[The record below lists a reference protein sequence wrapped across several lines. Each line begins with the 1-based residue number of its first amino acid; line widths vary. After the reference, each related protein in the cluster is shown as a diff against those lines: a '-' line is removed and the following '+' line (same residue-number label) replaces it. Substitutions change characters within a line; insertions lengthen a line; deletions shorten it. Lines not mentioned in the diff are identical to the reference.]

1 MAIPPSREATP
12 FYKAT
17 FSLWKGWLYYIY
29 YLFIIVFYACRYYIS
44 GSPVKEEPTKYFSL
58 QDYTDTTTGLPS
70 TRVSLIKELDRE
82 TIAKHTVYIL
92 AMDSG
97 KFILTS
103 LNGYRITAV
112 LKVETDRTS
121 CDTSDNDVEV
131 LFLFVVFYGYSGFI
145 HQ

>member
-1 MAIPPSREATP
+1 MPPSREATP
-12 FYKAT
+12 FYKGT
-17 FSLWKGWLYYIY
+17 FSLWKGSLYCIY

-97 KFILTS
+97 KSLT
-103 LNGYRITAV
+103 I
-112 LKVETDRTS
+112 S
-121 CDTSDNDVEV
+121 CYCHGIDIE
-131 LFLFVVFYGYSGFI
+131 
-145 HQ
+145 